1 MEVSKTLR
9 ASWYVILIGALL
21 QACAN
26 LPQSAPEANGRP
38 SPTAS
43 GSASSAPSRTGGV
56 TSAPP
61 QGSAAQPSLIS
72 PQAAQ
77 PPAAATPEA
86 PPTTPL
92 QSQLGDGIRLF
103 EQGEFYAAA
112 GRLRNLPD
120 LQSASKATQI
130 IALKYLAFSYC
141 VTNRRTLCQR
151 QFESALKLDPN
162 FELAPA
168 ERGHPIWKVVYE
180 RAKSAMRKAP
190 PPPPPAS
197 ASAPKTKQDKTQT
210 KSDARKAGRASNVK
224 ATQEKAAQDRA
235 AQDKMAQDKVAQE
248 EAVQEKV
255 AQEKAAQE
263 KVAQDK
269 ATQERARQDKANQEK
284 PKPSAARGSANA
296 VNAKASPVTDRSAP
310 EKVQQDSESKSQ

>member
-9 ASWYVILIGALL
+9 ATWYVILIGALL
-21 QACAN
+21 QACAD
-26 LPQSAPEANGRP
+26 LPQTAPEANGKP

-43 GSASSAPSRTGGV
+43 GSAPSAPSRTGGV
-56 TSAPP
+56 TSAPQ
-61 QGSAAQPSLIS
+61 QGSAAQPSLSS
-72 PQAAQ
+72 PQYA
-77 PPAAATPEA
+77 PPPSPAAPEA

-141 VTNRRTLCQR
+141 VTNRRTLCRQ

-180 RAKSAMRKAP
+180 RAKNAMRKAP
-190 PPPPPAS
+190 PPSPLPAP
-197 ASAPKTKQDKTQT
+197 APKTKQDKAET
-210 KSDARKAGRASNVK
+210 KLDARKADKASSVK

-235 AQDKMAQDKVAQE
+235 AQEKVAQD
-248 EAVQEKV
+248 KV

-263 KVAQDK
+263 KAAQDK

-284 PKPSAARGSANA
+284 LKPSAARAGSANA
-296 VNAKASPVTDRSAP
+296 VNAKASPVADRSAA
-310 EKVQQDSESKSQ
+310 EKLKQDGESKSQ